1 MRQHK
6 SVPPENPPSRS
17 SELDR
22 STWTGAPSRRRRLA
36 TVLVA
41 VAGGLAL
48 GIGLTVALTGAGD
61 DETASRPED
70 PAPVTTA
77 TTKREGEEPQGAV
90 AATPRAAVEGFLGAE
105 IDGELTSSFDFLSA
119 DTRARFGS
127 PAGWVAA
134 HAEILAPIKG
144 YEVQEVDE
152 PSEGGDQVRV
162 VTTVRFEPGLD
173 EVRGL
178 VAERA
183 VVRWATAND
192 SDGSWGVD
200 LDGTSVEPLHPSDAS
215 APAAVAAWAQ
225 AHQACQRAPVWDGNL
240 KGSPAL
246 AERLCGVEGRIQ
258 VGPPSPLTSV
268 DSGPFL
274 AAFGPGAGDWARVV
288 PVTAPLELRA
298 VVAPIGQEWLVIG
311 VLPA

>member
-6 SVPPENPPSRS
+6 SVPPENPSSPS

-22 STWTGAPSRRRRLA
+22 STSTAPSRRRRLA
-36 TVLVA
+36 TILVA

-48 GIGLTVALTGAGD
+48 GIGLTVALTGAAD

-70 PAPVTTA
+70 PAPVTTP
-77 TTKREGEEPQGAV
+77 TTKSEGAESQGAV

-105 IDGELTSSFDFLSA
+105 IDGDLAASFDFLSA

-134 HAEILAPIKG
+134 HAEILAPITG

-152 PSEGGDQVRV
+152 SSEGDDQVRV
-162 VTTVRFEPGLD
+162 VTMVRFKPGLD

-183 VVRWATAND
+183 VVRWAAANGG
-192 SDGSWGVD
+192 DGSWGVD
-200 LDGTSVEPLHPSDAS
+200 LDRTTLEPLHPSDES

-225 AHQACQRAPVWDGNL
+225 AHQACEPAPVWDGNL

-246 AERLCGVEGRIQ
+246 AERLCGAEGRIQ